1 MTLDPVDW
9 PSVTC
14 VPGSA
19 GAAGA
24 AAAVV
29 ADDLTDTV
37 GRMPAALAAKLAP
50 VDEMLVMD

>member
-14 VPGSA
+14 VPGS
-19 GAAGA
+19 AGA

-50 VDEMLVMD
+50 VEEMLVMD